1 MPIGPPKPAN
11 DADNTLIDLRKTVA
25 RIEGYQPELATGEAE
40 SMAFGMVSLDRALQG
55 GLAPAALHEVTPAAM
70 TDLGSAVGFTLALAA
85 RAQKPGKSLGW
96 ITTDFA
102 ALEAGNIYGLGCD
115 LFGLP
120 ARDLVI
126 VKVAR
131 ASDALWAMEEA
142 LKCRALAAAILEL
155 PNEAPLADLTA
166 TRRFTLAAREGGAF
180 GFLLRHRPSA
190 LTSSAE
196 TRWRVAAVPATPD
209 RFGGLGRAT
218 FSLTLYKNRRGPTG
232 HWTLAWSH
240 HERAF
245 AALSLGVA
253 AAAPDRQDRA
263 PLRSAG

>member
-1 MPIGPPKPAN
+1 MQSAHLKPAN
-11 DADNTLIDLRKTVA
+11 DPDNTLVSLRKTVA
-25 RIEGYQPELATGEAE
+25 RIEGYQPDLATGEAR
-40 SMAFGMVSLDRALQG
+40 ALPFGMASLDRALQG
-55 GLAPAALHEVTPAAM
+55 GLAPTALHEITPAAM

-85 RAQKPGKSLGW
+85 RAQKPGKSLAW

-115 LFGLP
+115 LFSLP

-155 PNEAPLADLTA
+155 PNDAPLADLTA
-166 TRRFTLAAREGGAF
+166 TRRFTLAAREGGTF

-196 TRWRVAAVPATPD
+196 TRWRVAAAPAIPD
-209 RFGGLGRAT
+209 RFGGLGRAV
-218 FSLTLYKNRRGPTG
+218 FR
-232 HWTLAWSH
+232 
-240 HERAF
+240 
-245 AALSLGVA
+245 
-253 AAAPDRQDRA
+253 
-263 PLRSAG
+263 